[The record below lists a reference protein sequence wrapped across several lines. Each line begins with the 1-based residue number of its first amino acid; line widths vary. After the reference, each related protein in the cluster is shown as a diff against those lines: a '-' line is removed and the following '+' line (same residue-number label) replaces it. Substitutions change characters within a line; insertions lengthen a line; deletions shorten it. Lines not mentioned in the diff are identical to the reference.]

1 MNNITG
7 RQETSS
13 SVLYLAL
20 PAMILHYIGNGISK
34 HNSGFLINFVIW
46 SIIAFVLL
54 RIIKGSFS
62 NEFNETKVS
71 NFISKFTEAVI
82 LIFLVVITFYNF
94 KSSTNAVY
102 SVTSGVIKRNITAL
116 LPLIASLIC
125 ALCGIEAITR
135 SSYMLFFLFVG
146 VVGFIFF
153 ITFDGW
159 AVSNLYP
166 LMGNNT
172 HSTFSDYSVIGIY
185 APVLSTYVLRSN
197 VKGKL
202 EGYFLARRTML
213 VVFLS
218 ALVLGLVCILT
229 IPYPMGTLY
238 GFSLKGIF
246 SIANSGSFFH
256 RFEILLSFILMIID
270 IVSVAVGIYLISKIL
285 SDITDS
291 NDYKPFCLVISLMIF
306 YLDKLFS
313 KTDVLIEYGVIL
325 SAVVFILLFL
335 QSLAVEVM
343 HKFRF

>member
-7 RQETSS
+7 RPETSS

-54 RIIKGSFS
+54 KIIKSSFA
-62 NEFNETKVS
+62 NEPSVNKVS
-71 NFISKFTEAVI
+71 KYISKLIEVLI
-82 LIFLVVITFYNF
+82 LIFLVIITFYNF
-94 KSSTNAVY
+94 KSSTDAVY

-125 ALCGIEAITR
+125 ALGGIEAITR

-146 VVGFIFF
+146 VVGFIFL

-159 AVSNLYP
+159 SVSNLFP
-166 LMGNNT
+166 VMGNNT
-172 HSTFSDYSVIGIY
+172 QSTFSDYSVIGIY
-185 APVLSTYVLRSN
+185 APVLSTYVLRHN
-197 VKGKL
+197 LRGKQ

-213 VVFLS
+213 MVFIS
-218 ALVLGLVCILT
+218 ALLLGIVCILT
-229 IPYPMGTLY
+229 IPYPMGSLY

-256 RFEILLSFILMIID
+256 RFEILLSFILLIID
-270 IVSVAVGIYLISKIL
+270 IVSVAVGIYIISKIL
-285 SDITDS
+285 SDITQS

-306 YLDKLFS
+306 YLDKLFD
-313 KTDVLIEYGVIL
+313 KTDILIVSGIIL
-325 SAVVFILLFL
+325 SAVIFVLLFI
-335 QSLAVEVM
+335 QSLINRV
-343 HKFRF
+343 